1 MRMQKGVE
9 NMADIKNPSS
19 TQVMLYCIENKLFTN
34 GDSYQYGRMFKLVDD
49 GFPLSNIATIIWFC
63 SDTDKTPAIIEQELE
78 ALAEQRR
85 KEAENAKS
93 NVNFP

>member
-1 MRMQKGVE
+1 
-9 NMADIKNPSS
+9 MADIKNPSS
-19 TQVMLYCIENKLFTN
+19 IQVMQYCIENKLFTS

-49 GFPLSNIATIIWFC
+49 GFPLHDIATIIWIC
-63 SDTDKTPAIIEQELE
+63 SETEKTPAIIEKELE

-85 KEAENAKS
+85 KEAEDAES